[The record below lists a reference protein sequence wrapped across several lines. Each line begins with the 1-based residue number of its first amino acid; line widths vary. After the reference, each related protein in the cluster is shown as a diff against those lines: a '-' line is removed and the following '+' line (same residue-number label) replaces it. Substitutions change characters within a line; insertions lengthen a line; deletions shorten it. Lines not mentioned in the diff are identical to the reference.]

1 MTRIFRESRFY
12 FLPAPITILDK
23 RQKGANMSSEP
34 KSTTQMPVNWPI
46 LTIAER
52 RVLGVMVEKAK
63 TTPDVYP
70 MSLNS
75 LLTGSNQKSNRDPHM
90 NLNEEDLEITLQS
103 LQPKGYVTRIQGG
116 RVERWRHNL
125 YDQWSVNK
133 IELAIL
139 AELLLRGPQTEGELR
154 QRASRMEPIAD
165 LDELRSALKPL
176 AERRLVLFLGPEGRR
191 GTTITHGFH
200 AAKEIDLLKSQTRVE
215 DSASAAPVH
224 SSSWASADQVAQ
236 LENDLQQAQEE
247 IAALRA
253 QMQQVQE
260 TLQYTKQQLQVLKD
274 SLGG

>member
-1 MTRIFRESRFY
+1 
-12 FLPAPITILDK
+12 
-23 RQKGANMSSEP
+23 MSSEP
-34 KSTTQMPVNWPI
+34 TSTTQTPVTWPV

-75 LLTGSNQKSNRDPHM
+75 LLTGSNQKSNRDPLM
-90 NLNEEDLEITLQS
+90 NLSEEDLDTALQS

-125 YDQWSVNK
+125 YDQWGVNK
-133 IELAIL
+133 VELAIL

-154 QRASRMEPIAD
+154 QRASRMEPIDD
-165 LDELRSALKPL
+165 LDQLRSALKPL
-176 AERRLVLFLGPEGRR
+176 AERRLVRFLGTEGRR
-191 GTTITHGFH
+191 GTMITHGFH
-200 AAKEIDLLKSQTRVE
+200 AAKEFDLLTSQTHAE
-215 DSASAAPVH
+215 ESAAAAPVF
-224 SSSWASADQVAQ
+224 SSSWASADQVAK
-236 LENDLQQAQEE
+236 LENDLQQAQQE

-253 QMQQVQE
+253 QMQQVKE